1 MPTAKYWR
9 KKTFLF
15 KIETTYGTDAAPT
28 AALNAIL
35 ATDVKF
41 QPMEGTDVSRD
52 LDLPY
57 LGGQGTIPNELHAK
71 FSFKVELAP
80 SGTVGNAPA
89 WGPILRACGV
99 TQVVNAGTSVVYSPI
114 TDNHDSGTLKLYVD
128 GTLFQALGVRGT
140 AKITF
145 DAQGIPYIECEFT
158 GLFVQPSEATTT
170 APTLTAFQ
178 KPRVASNAN
187 TPTFT
192 INGVGMVMRKFEM
205 DLGNNVERRFLIGAE
220 AILITQREEMIKTQ
234 VQADVLGAI
243 NPFALAAAQTAV
255 PVNLVHGVGAGN
267 IATLN
272 APAAQMLRPQGI
284 ENAQDIM
291 EWPLSLMPLPTGAGN
306 NQWTLT
312 LT

>member
-1 MPTAKYWR
+1 MPAAKYWR

-15 KIETTYGTDAAPT
+15 KIETTYGVDAAPT

-35 ATDVKF
+35 ATDFKF
-41 QPMEGTDVSRD
+41 QPMEGSDVARD

-57 LGGQGTIPNELHAK
+57 LGAQGTIPNELHAK

-80 SGTVGNAPA
+80 SGTAGTAPA
-89 WGPILRACGV
+89 WGPLLRACACA
-99 TQVVNAGTSVVYSPI
+99 QVVNAGVSVVYNPI
-114 TDNHDSGTLKLYVD
+114 TDNHESGTLKLYID
-128 GTLFQALGVRGT
+128 GILFQSLGVRGN
-140 AKITF
+140 AKITVN
-145 DAQGIPYIECEFT
+145 AQGIPYLEFEMT
-158 GLFVQPSEATTT
+158 GLFVQPSDATTT

-178 KPRVASNAN
+178 KPRVVSMTN

-192 INGVGMVMRKFEM
+192 INAVALVMRSFEL
-205 DLGNNVERRFLIGAE
+205 DLGNKVEPRFLVGAE
-220 AILITQREEMIKTQ
+220 AILITQREDMIKTQ
-234 VQADVLGAI
+234 VEAQPLSAY

-255 PVNLVHGVGAGN
+255 PVNLVHGTGAGN

-272 APAAQMLRPQGI
+272 APTAQMQRPQGA
-284 ENAQDIM
+284 ESAQDIM
-291 EWPLSLMPLPTGAGN
+291 EWQNSLMLLPSGAGN